1 MYEKDFYSF
10 QVNLNDEEF
19 PGFGSSL
26 VITTCGNTNQELKC
40 KECDY
45 ESTEMRKPKETYV
58 KKPSLTEFSINS
70 IETYK
75 CNECEYEIKEIRKLK
90 NQSKRNHI

>member
-1 MYEKDFYSF
+1 
-10 QVNLNDEEF
+10 
-19 PGFGSSL
+19 
-26 VITTCGNTNQELKC
+26 
-40 KECDY
+40 
-45 ESTEMRKPKETYV
+45 MRKPKETYV